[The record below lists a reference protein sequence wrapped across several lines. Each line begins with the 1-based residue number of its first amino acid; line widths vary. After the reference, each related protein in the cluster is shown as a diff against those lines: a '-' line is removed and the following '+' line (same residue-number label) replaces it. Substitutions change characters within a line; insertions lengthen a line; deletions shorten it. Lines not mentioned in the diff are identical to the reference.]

1 MNQNIIY
8 KNLKVE
14 KDTYLQS
21 EDKVKIHLYHLHWV
35 ALGKSVYLSELSFVN
50 WKCSAYPNFT

>member
-1 MNQNIIY
+1 MQMNQNIIY

-21 EDKVKIHLYHLHWV
+21 EDKDSSLPF
-35 ALGKSVYLSELSFVN
+35 ALGGSGQVSLPLWTFICKLEIQSLS
-50 WKCSAYPNFT
+50 